1 MKKVF
6 VFGSKECPD
15 CVVMKEFLDAHGVRY
30 SFIDVL
36 DSLGKMKMFLKYRDG
51 LELFAGARAKGSIG
65 IPFVI
70 VNDGEWMTLDAPD
83 EGMLAH
89 LKG

>member
-15 CVVMKEFLDAHGVRY
+15 CVVMKDWLDARQVRY

-36 DSLGKMKMFLKYRDG
+36 DSLGKMKMFLKYRDS
-51 LELFAGARAKGSIG
+51 LALFDGPKAKGSIG

-70 VNDGEWMTLDAPD
+70 VNDGEWMTLDGPD
-83 EGMLAH
+83 EGMLAY
-89 LKG
+89 LKD